1 MKPAIDILCN
11 HFTADNIRR
20 NFLDNPAEVETFE
33 RTGLIDNLRGRGPED
48 FVAYLDEAGVDRV
61 LVSGCISTSA

>member
-1 MKPAIDILCN
+1 MPAIDILCN

-33 RTGLIDNLRGRGPED
+33 RTGLIDNLRGRSPRGLRRLP
-48 FVAYLDEAGVDRV
+48 
-61 LVSGCISTSA
+61 